1 MSDEGPLLPRFRRRP
16 LPAGAAVVV
25 VRGDDLGQDS
35 DRRQAKAFR
44 LRWPEWHRFG
54 LSAYFAEDDDA
65 IADLAADQL
74 EPSRSSA
81 STASATSLAAGIEV
95 VPTFRSPHVT
105 LAFTDL
111 DTGLSALQIVEHE
124 TRANPYHGS

>member
-74 EPSRSSA
+74 ERFPVLRIYRVGD
-81 STASATSLAAGIEV
+81 LVAAGIEV

>member
-1 MSDEGPLLPRFRRRP
+1 M
-16 LPAGAAVVV
+16 VV
-25 VRGDDLGQDS
+25 VRGDDLDEES
-35 DRRQAKAFR
+35 DRRQAGAFR
-44 LRWPEWHRFG
+44 RRWPDWDRFG

-74 EPSRSSA
+74 ERFPGLRIYRA
-81 STASATSLAAGIEV
+81 GDLVAAGIEV

-111 DTGLSALQIVEHE
+111 DAGLRALHTVEHE
-124 TRANPYHGS
+124 TRTNPYHGD